1 MVFGKVIE
9 GYETVV
15 KEMEKVGSDRGK
27 TSQQVVIANCGQ
39 L

>member
-1 MVFGKVIE
+1 MFGKVIE
-9 GYETVV
+9 GYEEVV

-27 TSQQVVIANCGQ
+27 TSQLVVIANSGQ